1 VPIVHALPASCIGRM
16 LLYWGYIDA
25 IFVLIAAFS
34 TGMNFYDFF
43 VFITSFCLANLVQ
56 LCYLLRDCKS
66 TWSLS
71 PVAQHL
77 ALNLGSVR
85 KIVCKIK
92 SVGGLAGNHGFFLDM
107 RETLDDPRFLHLC
120 TGLERVYEMIHKQQS
135 CCFDT
140 KKDLVDD
147 LRDLDTTRTYSS
159 QVFTAEDLVSFIDNA
174 ITKLSCTNC
183 EEIVLPSE
191 WDGA

>member
-1 VPIVHALPASCIGRM
+1 M

-25 IFVLIAAFS
+25 IFVLITSFS

-43 VFITSFCLANLVQ
+43 VFITCFCLANLVQ

-66 TWSLS
+66 IQSSSL
-71 PVAQHL
+71 VAQHL

-85 KIVCKIK
+85 KIVDKLK

-107 RETLDDPRFLHLC
+107 RETLDDPRFFHLC
-120 TGLERVYEMIHKQQS
+120 TGLERVYGMIHKQQS

-147 LRDLDTTRTYSS
+147 LRELDTTRTYGS
-159 QVFTAEDLVSFIDNA
+159 QVFTAEDLISFIDNA

-183 EEIVLPSE
+183 EGIVLPSE

>member
-1 VPIVHALPASCIGRM
+1 MHALPASCIGRM
-16 LLYWGYIDA
+16 LLCWGYVDA
-25 IFVLIAAFS
+25 IFVLIASFS

-43 VFITSFCLANLVQ
+43 VFITCFCLANLVR
-56 LCYLLRDCKS
+56 LCYLLRDRES
-66 TWSLS
+66 IQSLS

-92 SVGGLAGNHGFFLDM
+92 SVGGGLAGNHGFFLDM

-140 KKDLVDD
+140 KKDLVED
-147 LRDLDTTRTYSS
+147 LRDLDATRTYNS
-159 QVFTAEDLVSFIDNA
+159 QVFTAEDLISFIDNA
-174 ITKLSCTNC
+174 IKKLSCTYC